1 MSEGATAGGRDILI
15 IRLGAL
21 GDFALSFPAF
31 AALRAHHSSD
41 RLTLL
46 TTRPFASLA
55 ADSPWFDEVLID
67 TRPRWYD
74 VTALLR
80 LRRILRKRD
89 FIYDLQTSHR
99 SSTYFALAGRP
110 QWSGIA
116 RGASHP
122 DADPG
127 RNFLHTIER
136 QQGQL
141 RAAGV
146 STPVPL
152 DLSWLEGCGPVL
164 AQPYALLIPGTS
176 ASHGG
181 AKRWPV
187 ARFAELARRLSS
199 RRLVPV
205 VAGSAAEAGDA
216 AAIVA
221 ACPEAIDLSGKTSL
235 QELAGV
241 AHRAAFAVGGDTGPI
256 HLAAMMGCP
265 VVALFSGY
273 SNPALAAPRG
283 RVTLVREQ
291 DLGNLDVDRVEAML
305 PSL

>member
-1 MSEGATAGGRDILI
+1 MSVPVDGAGRDILI

-31 AALRAHHSSD
+31 AALRAHHSGD

-46 TTRPFASLA
+46 TTRPFGSLA
-55 ADSPWFDEVLID
+55 ADSPWFDEVVID
-67 TRPRWYD
+67 TRPKWYD
-74 VTALLR
+74 AGGLLR
-80 LRRILRKRD
+80 LRRILRGRD

-99 SSTYFALAGRP
+99 SSGYFTLAGRP
-110 QWSGIA
+110 PWSGIA

-127 RNFLHTIER
+127 RNSLHTIER

-146 STPVPL
+146 PAPVPVA
-152 DLSWLEGCGPVL
+152 LSWLEGRGPVL
-164 AQPYALLIPGTS
+164 PAPYALLIPGTS

-181 AKRWPV
+181 GKRWPV
-187 ARFAELARRLSS
+187 ARFGELAQRLWG
-199 RRLVPV
+199 RNLVPV
-205 VAGSAAEAGDA
+205 VAGSAAEAADA
-216 AAIVA
+216 AAIMS
-221 ACPEAIDLSGKTSL
+221 ACPGAIDLTGKTSL

-241 AHRAAFAVGGDTGPI
+241 AHRAALAIGGDTGPI

-265 VVALFSGY
+265 VVALFSGF
-273 SNPALAAPRG
+273 SSPALAAPRG

-291 DLGNLDVDRVEAML
+291 HLGDLDVGRVEAAL
-305 PSL
+305 PAL

>member
-1 MSEGATAGGRDILI
+1 MTGRAPAGGRDILV

-31 AALRAHHSSD
+31 AALRAHHKDD

-55 ADSPWFDEVLID
+55 ADSPWFDEVLTD
-67 TRPRWYD
+67 TRPKWHE
-74 VTALLR
+74 VQALLR
-80 LRRILRKRD
+80 LRRILRGRD

-99 SSTYFALAGRP
+99 SSTYFRLAGRP

-122 DADPG
+122 DADPQ
-127 RNFLHTIER
+127 RNSLHTIER

-146 STPVPL
+146 PAPVPL
-152 DLSWLEGCGPVL
+152 DLSWLEGRGPVL
-164 AQPYALLIPGTS
+164 PRPYALLIPGTS

-187 ARFAELARRLSS
+187 ARFAELARRLSA
-199 RRLVPV
+199 RNLVPA
-205 VAGSAAEAGDA
+205 VAGSASEAADA
-216 AAIVA
+216 AAIVS
-221 ACPEAIDLSGKTSL
+221 ACPGAIDLSGRTSL
-235 QELAGV
+235 QDLAGV
-241 AHRAAFAVGGDTGPI
+241 AHRASMAVGGDTGPI

-283 RVTLVREQ
+283 KVTLVREQ
-291 DLGNLDVDRVEAML
+291 NLGDLDVDRVEAML
-305 PSL
+305 PWL

>member
-1 MSEGATAGGRDILI
+1 MSVRFAGAGRDILI

-31 AALRAHHSSD
+31 AALRAHHSDD

-55 ADSPWFDEVLID
+55 ADSPWFDEVVID
-67 TRPRWYD
+67 TRPKWYD
-74 VTALLR
+74 AGGLLR
-80 LRRILRKRD
+80 LRRILRGRD

-99 SSTYFALAGRP
+99 SSGYYALAGWP
-110 QWSGIA
+110 PWSGIA

-122 DADPG
+122 DADPR

-146 STPVPL
+146 PSPVPV
-152 DLSWLEGCGPVL
+152 DLSWLEGRGPVL
-164 AQPYALLIPGTS
+164 PQRYALLIPGTS

-181 AKRWPV
+181 GKRWPA
-187 ARFAELARRLSS
+187 ARFAELAQRLWRRN
-199 RRLVPV
+199 LVPV
-205 VAGSAAEAGDA
+205 VAGSAAEAADA
-216 AAIVA
+216 AAILS
-221 ACPEAIDLSGKTSL
+221 ACPGAIDLTGKTSL

-241 AHRAAFAVGGDTGPI
+241 AHRAALAIGGDTGPI

-265 VVALFSGY
+265 VVALFSGF

-291 DLGNLDVDRVEAML
+291 DLGDLDVGRVEAAL
-305 PSL
+305 PAL